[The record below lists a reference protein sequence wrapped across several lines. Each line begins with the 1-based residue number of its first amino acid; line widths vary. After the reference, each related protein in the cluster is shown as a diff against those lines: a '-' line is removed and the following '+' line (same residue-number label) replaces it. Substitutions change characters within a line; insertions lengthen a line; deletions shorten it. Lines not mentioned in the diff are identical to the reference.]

1 VIGRCVRSATQQWP
15 KRVDGR
21 LDRSVESEDQAARV
35 GAESEGA
42 AARLVG
48 PELGDVDQLRQAI
61 HSANRASRGSSEVH
75 FRRMRRRRRWGSLTN
90 RDAGLLCR
98 LDGCPDGASFG
109 HRGAHD
115 GQHRV
120 DEVVEVEPV
129 TATPPGAHDETQ
141 PRVLEPRLP
150 NSAHEFPPG
159 SLTSR

>member
-61 HSANRASRGSSEVH
+61 HSANRASRGISEVH

-90 RDAGLLCR
+90 RDAGFSAVSTVAQTERRSATGAPTTASTGSTR
-98 LDGCPDGASFG
+98 L
-109 HRGAHD
+109 
-115 GQHRV
+115 
-120 DEVVEVEPV
+120 
-129 TATPPGAHDETQ
+129 
-141 PRVLEPRLP
+141 
-150 NSAHEFPPG
+150 
-159 SLTSR
+159 SRSNR